1 MAHTGF
7 STPFLVMPSILLAV
21 LAVAARFTH
30 EFREITPVTS
40 RCTSYAVTASSQ
52 FTVMYSRLDIF
63 LKYTPLNLSTL
74 KLIFHV
80 FAPICKVLLDLP
92 STAQRL
98 TVWHSWVPRAIPEI
112 SLPTSLSMSLM
123 KILDKTGPD
132 LENWKTLLLI
142 LPFWKATIK
151 PPVFAF
157 NQFSS
162 KTTTTSFL

>member
-1 MAHTGF
+1 MSFSELWRQELYSILKIQHIGVLDSNEMAHTGF

-21 LAVAARFTH
+21 LAVAAHFTH

-98 TVWHSWVPRAIPEI
+98 TVWHS
-112 SLPTSLSMSLM
+112 
-123 KILDKTGPD
+123 
-132 LENWKTLLLI
+132 
-142 LPFWKATIK
+142 
-151 PPVFAF
+151 
-157 NQFSS
+157 
-162 KTTTTSFL
+162 